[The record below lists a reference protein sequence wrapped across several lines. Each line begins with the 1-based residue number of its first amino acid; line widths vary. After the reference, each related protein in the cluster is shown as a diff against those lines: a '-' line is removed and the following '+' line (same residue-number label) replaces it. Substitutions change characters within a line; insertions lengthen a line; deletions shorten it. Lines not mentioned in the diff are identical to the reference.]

1 MARQDQEDVVILCG
15 GLGTRLRSVVSDR
28 PKPMALIQQ
37 RPFLGLVIDHLVS
50 QHFTRIIFSTGYQGA
65 CIEDYVSTRI
75 DVDAVVSQEE
85 QPLGTAGAL
94 RACLPL
100 INTETVLVLNGDSLC
115 RIDFQDLLATHRQH
129 SALATLAVVPTNGRS
144 DGGGLTVDLGGRIL
158 TFREKE
164 AAPYLNAGIYAIQTR
179 HVGQIAPGTSCSLE
193 RDIFPPLAGHG
204 LFGHIS
210 GAPLYDIGTP
220 ERLAAFQALQKAGLT
235 QEHKQVHH
243 V

>member
-1 MARQDQEDVVILCG
+1 MAIRAQEDVVILCG

-28 PKPMALIQQ
+28 PKPMAVIQD
-37 RPFLGLVIDHLVS
+37 RPFLDFVIDHLVA
-50 QHFTRIIFSTGYQGA
+50 QHCTRLIFSTGYQGA
-65 CIEDYVSTRI
+65 CIEGHVSKRTDI
-75 DVDAVVSQEE
+75 DAIISQEH

-115 RIDFQDLLATHRQH
+115 RIHFQSLLATHRQQ
-129 SALATLAVVPTNGRS
+129 AAVATLAVVPSKNRI
-144 DGGGLTVDLGGRIL
+144 DGGALTLDHAGRIL

-164 AAPYLNAGIYAIQTR
+164 AGSYINAGIYAIQTSLLE
-179 HVGQIAPGTSCSLE
+179 QIAPNTASSLE

-204 LFGHIS
+204 LFAHIS
-210 GAPLYDIGTP
+210 DAPLYDIGTP
-220 ERLAAFQALQKAGLT
+220 ARLAEFQALQEEGAA
-235 QEHKQVHH
+235 QMEKQVHH